1 MRRGKKRWYIANVM
15 EIGKTSHSVYKIR
28 YHMVTAVKYRKS
40 LLNAKVEECIR
51 ETLKGISERY
61 EIIIDEVG
69 FDQNHVHIFC
79 GASPSISPLRIIGII
94 KSITA
99 RKIFERFPKIRKKE
113 LWGGEFWSDGKYI
126 GTVGEASSEK
136 TIRTYIKNQSIDK
149 KEKESRLKQL
159 KLFNI

>member
-1 MRRGKKRWYIANVM
+1 MLYFPIM

-28 YHMVTAVKYRKS
+28 YHIVTAVKYRKS
-40 LLNAKVEECIR
+40 LLKPEVEECIR
-51 ETLKGISERY
+51 KTLKGISERY
-61 EIIIDEVG
+61 EIIIDEIG
-69 FDQNHVHIFC
+69 FDQNHIHIFC
-79 GASPSISPLRIIGII
+79 GASPRLSPLRIIAII

-99 RKIFERFPKIRKKE
+99 RKIFETFPKLRKKE

-136 TIRTYIKNQSIDK
+136 TIRNYIKNQSIDK
-149 KEKESRLKQL
+149 KEEETRMKQL

>member
-1 MRRGKKRWYIANVM
+1 MRRGQERCYISNVM

-40 LLNAKVEECIR
+40 LLNTDIEECIR

-61 EIIIDEVG
+61 EIMIDEIG
-69 FDQNHVHIFC
+69 FDQNHVHILC
-79 GASPSISPLRIIGII
+79 GASPGLSPLRIIGII

-99 RKIFERFPKIRKKE
+99 RKVFENFPKLKKKE

-136 TIRTYIKNQSIDK
+136 VIRTYIKNQSIDN